1 MRDIFPDA
9 SIETKIIDMQF
20 NENRYIQSVVV
31 QATITVP
38 GNDGVPDAVAQ
49 GLSLAE
55 RSKGGQVGFLEKCET
70 AAIGRALASLG
81 FVADGTGYA
90 SADEMNQ
97 NTTSVEKMNNHNQHQ
112 SCLKLA
118 SWQSSRTTT
127 RQKKLTL
134 ISKAKLKLMARNIF
148 FLVGT
153 H

>member
-1 MRDIFPDA
+1 MKQTINLKGNQYEFVKSRLKRMRDIFPDA

-97 NTTSVEKMNNHNQHQ
+97 NTTSVEK
-112 SCLKLA
+112 KD
-118 SWQSSRTTT
+118 W
-127 RQKKLTL
+127 
-134 ISKAKLKLMARNIF
+134 
-148 FLVGT
+148 
-153 H
+153 